1 MARKR
6 SLDLLME
13 EAVDFT
19 PLLDKKAKEMSD
31 KEIEQYLL
39 KRENLREE
47 INKLL
52 EKERKK
58 VIKTVLENSYILDG
72 YDVGTILR
80 LKEET
85 GFDFWVVDDLHN
97 FFYEGAKAEEMKSKV
112 LLIPKVNAKV
122 SFNINIKEI
131 VKVAKRVEGQ
141 QKTLSAFSEV

>member
-1 MARKR
+1 MARKKR

-13 EAVDFT
+13 EAVDLT

-31 KEIEQYLL
+31 KGIEQYLL
-39 KRENLREE
+39 KRKNLREE

-58 VIKTVLENSYILDG
+58 VIETVLENSYLLDS
-72 YDVGTILR
+72 YDVETILR

-85 GFDFWVVDDLHN
+85 GFDFWVVDDLHH
-97 FFYEGAKAEEMKSKV
+97 FYEGAKAEEMKGKV

-122 SFNINIKEI
+122 HFNINIKEI
-131 VKVAKRVEGQ
+131 IKAAKRVERQ
-141 QKTLSAFSEV
+141 QKTLSVFSEV